1 MDLEY
6 VLGELRREL
15 DGIEAA
21 ILSLERLRRPG
32 NPRLDHRL
40 DLSMRSGSNR
50 ANGFL
55 RNSAPEESS

>member
-1 MDLEY
+1 VDLEY
-6 VLGELRREL
+6 VLAELRKEL

-21 ILSLERLRRPG
+21 ILSLKRLRRPG
-32 NPRLDHRL
+32 NPRLDRRL
-40 DLSMRSGSNR
+40 DLSTRSRTNG

>member
-6 VLGELRREL
+6 VLGELRKEL
-15 DGIEAA
+15 DSIETA
-21 ILSLERLRRPG
+21 ISSLERLRRRG
-32 NPRLDHRL
+32 NQGLDRRL
-40 DLSMRSGSNR
+40 DLSTRSRTNG